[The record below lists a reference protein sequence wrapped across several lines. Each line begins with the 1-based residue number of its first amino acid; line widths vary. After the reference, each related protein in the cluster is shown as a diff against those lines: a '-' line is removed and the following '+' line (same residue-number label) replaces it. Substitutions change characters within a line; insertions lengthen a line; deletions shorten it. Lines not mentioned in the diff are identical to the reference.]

1 MEKQWKEY
9 QTSFSWAPKW
19 LQMVSVAR
27 KLKDASPWKKRYD
40 QSRQHMKK
48 QRHYFPD
55 KGPPSHIYGFFSNQ
69 GRMGE
74 LDSKE
79 RWAQK
84 KWCFWTGDLKK
95 ALDSLLEFK
104 EIKPVHPKG
113 NQSWTQ
119 TGRTDVGAEA
129 PIHWPPDA
137 KYWLTG
143 KDPNARKFWLQNSK
157 WIIEDE

>member
-55 KGPPSHIYGFFSNQ
+55 KDPSSHSYGFSSSHV
-69 GRMGE
+69 RMWE
-74 LDSKE
+74 LGSKE
-79 RWAQK
+79 SWAQK
-84 KWCFWTGDLKK
+84 KWCFWTGDLEKS
-95 ALDSLLEFK
+95 LESLLEFK
-104 EIKPVHPKG
+104 EMKPVHPKG

-137 KYWLTG
+137 KNWLTG